1 MIRYYTVTYTDGEKV
16 LYWSYG
22 SPGSFTEDKKEARMY
37 SMYKSAEGAISKLK
51 KRADVKPECLKV
63 EPVEN

>member
-1 MIRYYTVTYTDGEKV
+1 
-16 LYWSYG
+16 
-22 SPGSFTEDKKEARMY
+22 MY